1 MTHRLGT
8 GPVVMTEDLRRD
20 RSGGSLETKCHMLQC
35 CGFRSCALALL
46 GSFSLLRPTMD
57 LSLAEAG

>member
-20 RSGGSLETKCHMLQC
+20 SQVGRVPRDQVPHA
-35 CGFRSCALALL
+35 GFQSCALALL
-46 GSFSLLRPTMD
+46 GSSSLLRPTMD